1 MISRLAAL
9 VAVGALLGSIALA
22 PSAGAAVPARAA
34 SATDGEL
41 VLDPVQTDRAL
52 LGADDLPVGWKPL
65 KPEASTGY
73 GFCGSPNSR
82 GRAAAAGPSTT
93 ARAAFGADLH
103 GPFVTDDVYAFRSV
117 RAARSFVS
125 STTRA
130 VSGCPLMADKQP
142 GGYEDVSTYT
152 VEPSRIASVELTY
165 AVAITTTH
173 GTHVEKTAR
182 DIAYLRRGTVVSIVT
197 RIGHRHDPAAF
208 QRAERASQQRMI
220 TAASPVSPHTSGPG
234 VSGSSPCGEVLD
246 APGAPPLDAGADGV
260 LIVRGSLLAP
270 LPAPPDPTLH
280 VTGIGRIES
289 VRGYL
294 RATGVADEVTWRDR
308 LTADGFSIAESIGY
322 RGKAGVHGAQVL
334 RFASSAQAVDFQRAT
349 LTGDCRRGVARNVA
363 PLDGVPSAFT
373 YSMDQQWDSARRS
386 SLVIGSSVVLLDLYP
401 CDCTGQDGAS
411 LLADW
416 TRAVA
421 AQLGLPH
428 DCRSP
433 KHRDLERR
441 RARSRRFAA

>member
-1 MISRLAAL
+1 MFTRLSAL
-9 VAVGALLGSIALA
+9 VAVGALIGSGAVA
-22 PSAGAAVPARAA
+22 RGAGAVVPARAA
-34 SATDGEL
+34 SDAGGAL
-41 VLDPVQTDRAL
+41 VLDPAQTDQAL
-52 LGADDLPVGWKPL
+52 LRPEDLPAGWKPL
-65 KPEASTGY
+65 KPEATTGY
-73 GFCGSPNSR
+73 GFCGAPNSR

-130 VSGCPLMADKQP
+130 VSGCPAMVDEQDS
-142 GGYEDVSTYT
+142 GVENVSTYT
-152 VEPSRIASVELTY
+152 VLPSSPIDDVELTY
-165 AVAITTTH
+165 AVAISPTR

-208 QRAERASQQRMI
+208 QRVERGARQRMM
-220 TAASPVSPHTSGPG
+220 TAASPVSPPTSGPG
-234 VSGSSPCGEVLD
+234 TSGSSGCAEVLN
-246 APGAPPLDAGADGV
+246 ASGPPPLDAGQDGV
-260 LIVRGSLLAP
+260 LVVRGASLAL
-270 LPAPPDPTLH
+270 LPAPPDGTLE

-289 VRGYL
+289 VRSYL
-294 RATGVADEVTWRDR
+294 RATGVADEITWRDR

-322 RGKAGVHGAQVL
+322 RGKVGEHGAQVL

-349 LTGDCRRGVARNVA
+349 LAGDCRRGVATNVT

-373 YSMDQQWDSARRS
+373 YSMDQQYDSARRS
-386 SLVIGSSVVLLDLYP
+386 STVIGPFVVLLDLYP

-421 AQLGLPH
+421 AQLGVPQVQ
-428 DCRSP
+428 
-433 KHRDLERR
+433 
-441 RARSRRFAA
+441 